1 MKRLAVLFAAAIASC
16 AVVLAQGCSSG
27 DRTTTTTSVTRSDGG
42 PVMTSDSDG
51 TDSVNA
57 QAPASTTTTTTT
69 QSNEPDSVLG
79 ATAHAVA
86 TIVLLPFRLIGDAI
100 GLIV

>member
-1 MKRLAVLFAAAIASC
+1 MKRPAVLFAAGVASC
-16 AVVLAQGCSSG
+16 GVVLAQGCSSG
-27 DRTTTTTSVTRSDGG
+27 DRTTTTTTVTRADGG
-42 PVMTSDSDG
+42 AVTSDSSG
-51 TDSVNA
+51 AEYASS
-57 QAPASTTTTTTT
+57 QPATTATTTTT

-86 TIVLLPFRLIGDAI
+86 TIVLFPFRLIGDAL